1 MLNEAKYR
9 SPKWLRNFIDY
20 EVNTGEDIKGEPSK
34 KRAEKLEKKR
44 IAELEIQRELRQ
56 REKDKAEFI
65 RRDQQA
71 REDIRKRRERQE
83 QIERE
88 INTLYLSMIS
98 DFTNARYSDKIR
110 TPTVNGETAF
120 HYTFENGKII
130 KIQGNSIH
138 WNNIVY
144 TIGTITKTKFIKLA
158 NEMIRKKTTRPSN
171 QSNTNTNR
179 TNYTKTDVHPRG
191 NLYNTLKLTI
201 KQREEQLSKLS
212 KNDPSRT
219 ALENE
224 LENAKNKVKEM
235 KIKYQFENLKS
246 FDEFNK

>member
-1 MLNEAKYR
+1 MLNEEAKYR

-34 KRAEKLEKKR
+34 KRAEKLEKER
-44 IAELEIQRELRQ
+44 VAELKIQRELRQ
-56 REKDKAEFI
+56 KERDKAEAI

-71 REDIRKRRERQE
+71 REDVRRKRERQE

-110 TPTVNGETAF
+110 TPTVNGEIAF

-130 KIQGNSIH
+130 KIEGNNIH
-138 WNNIVY
+138 WDNIIY
-144 TIGTITKTKFIKLA
+144 TIGTPTKSKFIKLA
-158 NEMIRKKTTRPSN
+158 NEMMRKQTTRPSSN
-171 QSNTNTNR
+171 KSNTKSS
-179 TNYTKTDVHPRG
+179 YTKSDTHPRG

-201 KQREEQLSKLS
+201 RQREEQLSKLP

-219 ALENE
+219 AN
-224 LENAKNKVKEM
+224 
-235 KIKYQFENLKS
+235 INLKT
-246 FDEFNK
+246 